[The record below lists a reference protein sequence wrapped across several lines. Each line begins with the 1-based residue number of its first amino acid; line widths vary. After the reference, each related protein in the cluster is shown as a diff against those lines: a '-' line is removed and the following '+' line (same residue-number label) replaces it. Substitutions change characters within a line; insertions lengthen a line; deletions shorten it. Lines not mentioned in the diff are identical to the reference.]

1 MNKYLDTVVNTEL
14 GKMTRKEYL
23 DLAIKAKSLFWKV
36 ELEGVKTIKYFAG
49 LGKNTMNINK
59 SMYDYAISKV
69 DYKMNFCTGYGE

>member
-1 MNKYLDTVVNTEL
+1 MSNYLNTVVNTEL

-23 DLAIKAKSLFWKV
+23 DLAINAKALFWKV

-49 LGKNTMNINK
+49 LDKHTIKLNK
-59 SMYDYAISKV
+59 TMYDYAISKV